1 MDFKLFLAVVKRYKR
16 VVISGTVL
24 AIVLSVLSYGT
35 PGLKGGKPT
44 IVPRGTEVWQGDA
57 EILISEE
64 GFPYGRAVTQVI
76 PGKGVDVPAQTYGDE
91 AYLSSLSSVY
101 AAMANGNALQ
111 QQVAKET
118 HIAVCPAKVTCG
130 TVVAAEV
137 ADPNTSAPLPLVTV
151 TASAP
156 TATDAAKL
164 ATTTISVLRNEIT
177 QQEAASGT
185 PVDQR
190 VEVQTLKSGSPATL
204 TQGHS
209 KSIPILVL
217 FAVLAASIALAF
229 ILNNHSED
237 PVRSTRRRLDEGL
250 GQGGLG
256 TGAGNGRVAEPEHGL
271 LQTRGGRTQLIGL
284 RRGASGTRLANE
296 ENAAHRTVAEES
308 SATDR
313 RWAWSDRTPPHP
325 PPPSG
330 IEPESRD

>member
-1 MDFKLFLAVVKRYKR
+1 MDFKLFYAVVKRYKR
-16 VVISGTVL
+16 VVISGAVL
-24 AIVLSVLSYGT
+24 AIVLSVLSYGM

-44 IVPRGTEVWQGDA
+44 IIPRGSEVWQGDA

-91 AYLSSLSSVY
+91 SYLSNLSSVY

-111 QQVAKET
+111 QEVAKDT
-118 HIAVCPAKVTCG
+118 HFAVCPAKVTCG
-130 TVVAAEV
+130 TILAAEV
-137 ADPNTSAPLPLVTV
+137 ADPNTSAPLPLVTI

-156 TATDAAKL
+156 TAGEAAKL
-164 ATTTISVLRNEIT
+164 ATTTVSVLKGEIT

-190 VEVQTLKSGSPATL
+190 VELQTLKSGSPATL
-204 TQGHS
+204 SQGYS
-209 KSIPILVL
+209 KSIPMLVL
-217 FAVLAASIALAF
+217 FAVLSASIALAF

-237 PVRSTRRRLDEGL
+237 PVRSTRRHLDEGL
-250 GQGGLG
+250 GGLTNG
-256 TGAGNGRVAEPEHGL
+256 TGNGRMAEAERGL
-271 LQTRGGRTQLIGL
+271 LQTRGGRTQLIGV

-296 ENAAHRTVAEES
+296 ENSAHRAVAEE

-313 RWAWSDRTPPHP
+313 RWAWSDRTPPHSP
-325 PPPSG
+325 RVSG